1 MRKLK
6 NEELVRKSV
15 AAFKASKKM
24 PLTIILDNI
33 RSLNNI
39 GSVFRS
45 ADAFLV
51 EKIYLCGITAC
62 PPHKD
67 IHKTALGATETVQW
81 EYASS
86 TLEVVQ
92 KLQAEGNSVWA
103 IEQTEGATT
112 LDTFLPKQN
121 RSYSFVFGN
130 EVHGVAQE
138 VVNACGQ
145 ALEIPQFGTKHSL
158 NISVATGLLIWD
170 FFTKTKP

>member
-62 PPHKD
+62 PP
-67 IHKTALGATETVQW
+67 
-81 EYASS
+81 
-86 TLEVVQ
+86 
-92 KLQAEGNSVWA
+92 
-103 IEQTEGATT
+103 
-112 LDTFLPKQN
+112 P
-121 RSYSFVFGN
+121 
-130 EVHGVAQE
+130 
-138 VVNACGQ
+138 
-145 ALEIPQFGTKHSL
+145 
-158 NISVATGLLIWD
+158 
-170 FFTKTKP
+170 